1 MICLT
6 FRCTRI
12 DSLLHDLW
20 EVANEANVK
29 EGVEF
34 MREVEVLVEKET
46 VCRTPTSTCV
56 MSKFRDSRVDTFLL
70 GKTMQECSAGH
81 VEAREGSC
89 EDLRTLRERMDQV
102 VHEYAS
108 EKGLVEHI
116 RESALG
122 LLERADCKAPATH
135 ERKLSSSLPECTIPS
150 EGFYELRES
159 CRLTGEITVGSGKT
173 LTIVGVG
180 APTIDREQS
189 GRHFYVTGGGHLNV
203 TGVTLANG
211 KVTVGQCKLDF
222 VIGVCVVF
230 HGC

>member
-1 MICLT
+1 MAHDDRSDL
-6 FRCTRI
+6 RCTRI

-20 EVANEANVK
+20 EVTNEANVK
-29 EGVEF
+29 EGLEI

-56 MSKFRDSRVDTFLL
+56 MSKFRDSRVDMFLL
-70 GKTMQECSAGH
+70 GKKMQECSAGH

-122 LLERADCKAPATH
+122 LLERADCKVQQRMNA
-135 ERKLSSSLPECTIPS
+135 
-150 EGFYELRES
+150 S
-159 CRLTGEITVGSGKT
+159 CRRLCQS
-173 LTIVGVG
+173 
-180 APTIDREQS
+180 APFQVKAS
-189 GRHFYVTGGGHLNV
+189 MN
-203 TGVTLANG
+203 
-211 KVTVGQCKLDF
+211 
-222 VIGVCVVF
+222 
-230 HGC
+230 